1 MITVIR
7 GCFSIDGGITF
18 RPGGV
23 PSGSV
28 AACVGIL
35 LGMVAVGA
43 GCAGRT
49 QDKWTRARP
58 ATYAAGGT
66 VLVDGK
72 PMEGVKV
79 QFERSSADDGPP
91 CVAFGY
97 TDSWGRF
104 RLRTFRDG
112 DGAVAGDHV
121 VLIERI
127 TFEPMSKP
135 ARAEVAPMREVSHLP
150 DRYRSSH
157 TSGMTATVVP
167 GGRNEFSFAI
177 TAK

>member
-1 MITVIR
+1 MITVVR
-7 GCFSIDGGITF
+7 GCLPIDGGITF
-18 RPGGV
+18 RSGGI
-23 PSGSV
+23 PSGTV
-28 AACVGIL
+28 AAYVGIL
-35 LGMVAVGA
+35 LCMVAAGG

-49 QDKWTRARP
+49 EDKWTRARP

-66 VLVDGK
+66 VLVDGR

-79 QFERSSADDGPP
+79 QFERSSANDGPP

-127 TFEPMSKP
+127 TFEPISKP
-135 ARAEVAPMREVSHLP
+135 SNAEVTPTREVSHLP
-150 DRYRSSH
+150 ERYRSSH
-157 TSGMTATVVP
+157 TSGLTATVVP

>member
-1 MITVIR
+1 VATCLAI
-7 GCFSIDGGITF
+7 GLGA
-18 RPGGV
+18 
-23 PSGSV
+23 V
-28 AACVGIL
+28 AAG
-35 LGMVAVGA
+35 G

-49 QDKWTRARP
+49 EDKWTRARP

-66 VLVDGK
+66 VLVDGR

-79 QFERSSADDGPP
+79 QFERSSAGDGPS

-97 TDSWGRF
+97 TDSRGRF

-127 TFEPMSKP
+127 TFEPLSKP
-135 ARAEVAPMREVSHLP
+135 TNAEVTPTREVSHLP
-150 DRYRSSH
+150 ERFRSPR
-157 TSGMTATVVP
+157 TSGLTATVVP

>member
-1 MITVIR
+1 MATCLAI
-7 GCFSIDGGITF
+7 GLGA
-18 RPGGV
+18 
-23 PSGSV
+23 V
-28 AACVGIL
+28 AAG
-35 LGMVAVGA
+35 G

-49 QDKWTRARP
+49 EDKWTRARP

-66 VLVDGK
+66 VLVDGR

-79 QFERSSADDGPP
+79 QFERSSAGDGPS

-97 TDSWGRF
+97 TDSRGRF

-127 TFEPMSKP
+127 TFEPLSEP
-135 ARAEVAPMREVSHLP
+135 TNAEVTPTREVSHLP
-150 DRYRSSH
+150 DRYRSPR
-157 TSGMTATVVP
+157 TSRLTATVVP